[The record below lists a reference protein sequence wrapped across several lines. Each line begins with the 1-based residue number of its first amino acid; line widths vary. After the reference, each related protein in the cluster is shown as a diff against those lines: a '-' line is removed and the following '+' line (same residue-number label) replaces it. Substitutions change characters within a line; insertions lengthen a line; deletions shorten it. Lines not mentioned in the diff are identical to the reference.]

1 MLHITDCKISIC
13 DTNSYTMCFDPINS
27 SSTIL
32 IYLNLKYELCHEVLQ
47 PLMVFFKE
55 GGDKQGSTISEHRGG
70 GY

>member
-1 MLHITDCKISIC
+1 
-13 DTNSYTMCFDPINS
+13 MCFDPINS

-47 PLMVFFKE
+47 PLMVFVKE